1 MYKNSNKSW
10 IFGKKILIYN
20 FVIFSENW
28 YFWTEFEIF
37 LTVCGEVKVRRA
49 GGELQWPILLM
60 HHNIVPLLAFEKMM
74 MTFKSFRTVYFSAS
88 TTQMYIGQFGF
99 HPPWWL
105 LWRAHIVDKN
115 PQKSLIFKFLIF
127 YAEMKKTWV
136 RILPREMF
144 SIWLE

>member
-20 FVIFSENW
+20 FVIFSKKNW

-74 MTFKSFRTVYFSAS
+74 MTFKASGLFIFRPQLHKCTSDSLAF
-88 TTQMYIGQFGF
+88 I
-99 HPPWWL
+99 PPDDFFDGL
-105 LWRAHIVDKN
+105 
-115 PQKSLIFKFLIF
+115 
-127 YAEMKKTWV
+127 T
-136 RILPREMF
+136 
-144 SIWLE
+144 